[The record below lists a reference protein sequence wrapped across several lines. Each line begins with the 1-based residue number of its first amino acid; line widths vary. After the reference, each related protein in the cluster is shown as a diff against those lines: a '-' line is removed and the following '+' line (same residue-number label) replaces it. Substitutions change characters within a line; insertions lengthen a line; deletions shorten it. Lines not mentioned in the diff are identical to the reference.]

1 MISSLWRLIG
11 SETLFIAILVITT
24 VLFAVFVVLSA
35 YISITDRRENKSKK
49 GGKGNVSENQP
60 NRK

>member
-24 VLFAVFVVLSA
+24 VLFAVFVVFSA
-35 YISITDRRENKSKK
+35 YISITDRRENKLKK
-49 GGKGNVSENQP
+49 RRQ
-60 NRK
+60 RQC